1 MKKLITIGLSGLLLV
16 SLAGCGNSS
25 SDSSDSSSSSS
36 KSSKVVKNSS
46 SNNKSN
52 SKSSSS
58 KDAANSSSKESSSS
72 TDTTSLSS
80 AQAVAWIQAHMDTTV
95 LAEYNTGS
103 TKFNNEDFSY
113 NYNGTTGPAG
123 VTDGAVYYQI
133 RENHS
138 SANMQAAGADPNTSS
153 NAGWFRIT
161 SNGTLQYIS
170 VANQGSDAWT
180 TVSSSYDA

>member
-36 KSSKVVKNSS
+36 KSSKVVKDSS
-46 SNNKSN
+46 SS
-52 SKSSSS
+52 SKSSS
-58 KDAANSSSKESSSS
+58 KAASSNSNNNSISNS

-80 AQAVAWIQAHMDTTV
+80 TQAINWIAANMGNTV

-103 TKFNNEDFSY
+103 TQFTSQDFSY
-113 NYNGTTGPAG
+113 NYNGTSGPAG
-123 VTDGAVYYQI
+123 ETDGAVYYQV

-161 SNGTLQYIS
+161 ANGALQYES
-170 VANQGSDAWT
+170 AANQASNSWT
-180 TVSSSYDA
+180 TVSTSYNG

>member
-36 KSSKVVKNSS
+36 KSSKVVKDSS
-46 SNNKSN
+46 SS
-52 SKSSSS
+52 SKSSSKTAS
-58 KDAANSSSKESSSS
+58 SNSNNNSTSNS

-80 AQAVAWIQAHMDTTV
+80 TQAINWIAANMGNTV

-103 TKFNNEDFSY
+103 TQFTSQDFSY
-113 NYNGTTGPAG
+113 NYNGTSGPAG
-123 VTDGAVYYQI
+123 ETDGAVYYQV

-138 SANMQAAGADPNTSS
+138 SANMQAAGANPNTSS

-161 SNGTLQYIS
+161 ANGALQYES
-170 VANQGSDAWT
+170 AANQASNSWT
-180 TVSSSYDA
+180 TVSTSYNG

>member
-36 KSSKVVKNSS
+36 KSSKVVKDSS
-46 SNNKSN
+46 SS
-52 SKSSSS
+52 SKSSS
-58 KDAANSSSKESSSS
+58 KAASSNSNNNSTSNS

-80 AQAVAWIQAHMDTTV
+80 TQAINWIAANMGNTV

-103 TKFNNEDFSY
+103 TQFTSQDFSY
-113 NYNGTTGPAG
+113 NYNGTSGPAG
-123 VTDGAVYYQI
+123 ETDGAVYYQV

-138 SANMQAAGADPNTSS
+138 SANMKAAGADPNTSS

-161 SNGTLQYIS
+161 ANGALQYES
-170 VANQGSDAWT
+170 AANQASNSWT
-180 TVSSSYDA
+180 TVSTSYNG

>member
-16 SLAGCGNSS
+16 SLVGCGNSS

-36 KSSKVVKNSS
+36 KSSKVVKDSS
-46 SNNKSN
+46 SS
-52 SKSSSS
+52 SKSSS
-58 KDAANSSSKESSSS
+58 KAASSNSNNNSTSNS

-80 AQAVAWIQAHMDTTV
+80 TQAINWIAANMGNTV

-103 TKFNNEDFSY
+103 TQFTSQDFSY
-113 NYNGTTGPAG
+113 NYNGTSGPSG
-123 VTDGAVYYQI
+123 ETDGAVYYQV

-161 SNGTLQYIS
+161 ANGALQYES
-170 VANQGSDAWT
+170 AANQASNSWT
-180 TVSSSYDA
+180 TVSTSYNG